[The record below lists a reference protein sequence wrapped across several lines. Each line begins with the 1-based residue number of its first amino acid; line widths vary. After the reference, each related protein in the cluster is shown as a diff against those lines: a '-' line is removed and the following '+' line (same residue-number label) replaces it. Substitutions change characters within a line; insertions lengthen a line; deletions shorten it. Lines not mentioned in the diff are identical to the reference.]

1 MSTDQ
6 INMLIGIVLILMGF
20 IYIHKSYMAGIQ
32 GKMWYWQGF
41 LPFTL
46 ISPWVC
52 VFPPKEK
59 SLIKYKEAMWVHAF
73 FGPIFFFSA
82 VIALSAGFDLT
93 GLPGTKTTN
102 SMFTYFLPDKTP
114 LMVFDKN
121 HYRMQFPAIVSNGK
135 KLAKLFFGNTL
146 GLKSNDDLTPYSQ
159 SSGSYADA
167 VR

>member
-1 MSTDQ
+1 
-6 INMLIGIVLILMGF
+6 MLLGILVIIMWCV
-20 IYIHKSYMAGIQ
+20 YIHKSYMAGIQ
-32 GKMWYWQGF
+32 GKLWYWQGF

-46 ISPWVC
+46 ISPWIC

-73 FGPIFFFSA
+73 FGPVFFFSA
-82 VIALSAGFDLT
+82 VVALSTGFDLT

-102 SMFTYFLPDKTP
+102 YLFTALLPDKTP
-114 LMVFDKN
+114 FIVFDKT
-121 HYRMQFPAIVSNGK
+121 HYRVQFPAIVSNSK

-146 GLKSNDDLTPYSQ
+146 GLKGSDDLTPFSQ
-159 SSGSYADA
+159 QSGSYNDA

>member
-1 MSTDQ
+1 MSQDQ
-6 INMLIGIVLILMGF
+6 INMLVGILLMLMGCV
-20 IYIHKSYMAGIQ
+20 YIHKGYMAFIK

-52 VFPPKEK
+52 VLPPKEN
-59 SLIKYKEAMWVHAF
+59 SLIKVKEAMWVHAF

-82 VIALSAGFDLT
+82 VVALSCGADLAN
-93 GLPGTKTTN
+93 LPGTKTVN
-102 SMFTYFLPDKTP
+102 AGFTYFLPDKTP
-114 LMVFDKN
+114 FIVFTKRN
-121 HYRMQFPAIVSNGK
+121 YNVQFPAIVSNSK

-146 GLKSNDDLTPYSQ
+146 GLKSQDDLTPFSQ
-159 SSGSYADA
+159 SSGSYSDA